1 MWVRDLELLSGNIDC
16 KRKHF
21 VLERRRGEVIMTR
34 KSQTHAR
41 AACSGVHCTHRETL
55 ARVCT
60 LFIHTWVVPCHT
72 CYGYQYY

>member
-34 KSQTHAR
+34 KSQTHTR
-41 AACSGVHCTHRETL
+41 ATCSGVHCTHGETL

-60 LFIHTWVVPCHT
+60 LFIHTWVVPCHVSRVEIS
-72 CYGYQYY
+72 

>member
-41 AACSGVHCTHRETL
+41 AACSGVHCTHGETL

-60 LFIHTWVVPCHT
+60 LFIHTWVVPCHVSHVEIL
-72 CYGYQYY
+72 